1 MRRRTRLGVYSVHLG
16 SLELARFYAKDKASA
31 RRKVM
36 RYLRV
41 QKER

>member
-1 MRRRTRLGVYSVHLG
+1 MRRRKGLSIYSVHLG

-31 RRKVM
+31 RRKLM
-36 RYLRV
+36 KHLRV